1 MKKTVLVL
9 AVAVMVLGT
18 MSVAF
23 AAADVDWSPAKFFAQ
38 QKGITEEAAYQLRRE
53 EGKSF
58 GELAQD
64 QGVFEGFREQALEQ
78 RKLMLAEM
86 VKEEVITQEKAD
98 EVLTAIEDCDGTM
111 EQQRLLQETGLF
123 GQGGGFGQGAG
134 NGLKAMD
141 GEGFGAK
148 EGGYGQGGGQMRRG
162 GRN

>member
-1 MKKTVLVL
+1 MKKTILVL
-9 AVAVMVLGT
+9 AVAVMVFGT

-23 AAADVDWSPAKFFAQ
+23 AASDFDWSPAKFFAQ
-38 QKGITEEAAYQLRRE
+38 EKGITEEAAYQLRRE

-58 GELAQD
+58 GELAQE
-64 QGVFEGFREQALEQ
+64 QGVFDGFREQALEQ

-86 VKEEVITQEKAD
+86 VKEGELEQGEMDVIIA
-98 EVLTAIEDCDGTM
+98 AMEDCDGTM

-123 GQGGGFGQGAG
+123 GQRAGNGQG

-148 EGGYGQGGGQMRRG
+148 EGGFGQGGGQMRRG